1 MDDDFSSKVI
11 WRILFRLEIFS
22 VLLFFLTTTGKRRK
36 HSSNFY
42 IFIYLF
48 IFELK
53 NKDEIENSFV
63 MLKVIKNCIKEI
75 NLFFRNFIKSKQFL
89 FLYDYFVKISLR
101 EGMYNLSRLD
111 PGHLLYSMRVVLIGG
126 ESLGWFS

>member
-1 MDDDFSSKVI
+1 
-11 WRILFRLEIFS
+11 
-22 VLLFFLTTTGKRRK
+22 
-36 HSSNFY
+36 
-42 IFIYLF
+42 
-48 IFELK
+48 
-53 NKDEIENSFV
+53 

-101 EGMYNLSRLD
+101 EEMYNLSRLD
-111 PGHLLYSMRVVLIGG
+111 PGHLFYSMRVALIGG